1 MSDAIEAARRGR
13 LAVAGLFFLNG
24 YVVGNWAPKIPQIA
38 QRLDISESQIG
49 IILFAFGLGAI
60 TGLPLAGIY
69 ISRYGS
75 RLLSLLGAFL
85 SSFIL
90 LALSLVPSFEIAIAV
105 GFFFGLFLG
114 GMDVAMNANAV
125 SVETAL
131 ARPIMS
137 SSHGF
142 WSLGGLVG
150 GSTGGLLIAGIGPI
164 GQALIVAAIGLAI
177 WFACMIAIIEDRG
190 DESEARSGRFR
201 LPREALVYVVGL
213 VALLSM
219 VPEGS
224 VLDWAAL
231 YLIQERGADIATSG
245 FAFAAFSLSM
255 AVMRFF
261 GDGLRSRFGPVA
273 LFRISAVVAGV
284 GMLAAALVPVPWLV
298 IASFCVSGF
307 GMANLVPIALSTAG
321 NLPGLKKGVG
331 LSIVTTLAYS
341 GYIFVPTIIGF
352 IAERT
357 GFVPVYVG
365 LACLFVPVLIL
376 AGIMRHA
383 AGSQSS

>member
-1 MSDAIEAARRGR
+1 M
-13 LAVAGLFFLNG
+13 AGLFFLNG
-24 YVVGNWAPKIPQIA
+24 YVIGNWAPKIPEIG
-38 QRLDISESQIG
+38 QRLAISESQIG

-60 TGLPLAGIY
+60 TGLPLAGVY
-69 ISRYGS
+69 ISRFGS

-90 LALSLVPSFEIAIAV
+90 LALSLVPSFEIAIGV
-105 GFFFGLFLG
+105 GFCFGLFLG

-125 SVETAL
+125 SVEKKL
-131 ARPIMS
+131 KRPIMS
-137 SSHGF
+137 ASHGY
-142 WSLGGLVG
+142 WSLGGLIG
-150 GSTGGLLIAGIGPI
+150 GATGGWLIAEVGPV
-164 GQALIVAAIGLAI
+164 GQALWVAAAGMVIWISCFFNAMEDADGDSETGGAKFRFPRQAI
-177 WFACMIAIIEDRG
+177 
-190 DESEARSGRFR
+190 
-201 LPREALVYVVGL
+201 VYVVGI
-213 VALLSM
+213 VALMSM

-261 GDGLRSRFGPVA
+261 GDGLRARFGPVL
-273 LFRISAVVAGV
+273 LFRLSAAIAGI
-284 GMLAAALVPVPWLV
+284 GMLAAALAPFPWLV
-298 IASFCVSGF
+298 IVSFCISGF
-307 GMANLVPIALSTAG
+307 GMANLLPIALSTAG
-321 NLPGLKKGVG
+321 NLPGMKQGVG

-357 GFVPVYVG
+357 GFVPIYVG
-365 LACLFVPVLIL
+365 LAVLFIAVFAL
-376 AGIMRHA
+376 AGITRHA
-383 AGSQSS
+383 QTAN

>member
-1 MSDAIEAARRGR
+1 MSDSTRAARLGR
-13 LAVAGLFFLNG
+13 FAVAGLFFLNG
-24 YVVGNWAPKIPQIA
+24 YVIGNWAPKIPETA
-38 QRLDISESQIG
+38 QRLAITESQIG

-60 TGLPLAGIY
+60 VGLPLAGVY
-69 ISRYGS
+69 ISRNGS
-75 RLLSLLGAFL
+75 RFLSLFGAFL

-90 LALSLVPSFEIAIAV
+90 LALSLVPSFETAIV
-105 GFFFGLFLG
+105 IGFCFGLFLG

-125 SVETAL
+125 SVEKAL

-137 SSHGF
+137 SSHGC
-142 WSLGGLVG
+142 WSFGGLIG
-150 GSTGGLLIAGIGPI
+150 AATGGWLIVNIGPI
-164 GQALIVAAIGLAI
+164 GQAIWVTVAGLAI
-177 WFACMIAIIEDRG
+177 WTACYFTTIEDRG
-190 DESEARSGRFR
+190 DEPEGSGRRFR
-201 LPREALVYVVGL
+201 LPRQALVYVVGF
-213 VALLSM
+213 VALMAM

-245 FAFAAFSLSM
+245 LAFAAFSLSM
-255 AVMRFF
+255 AIMRFF
-261 GDGLRSRFGPVA
+261 GDGLRTRFGPVA
-273 LFRISAVVAGV
+273 LFRLSAVVAGI
-284 GMLAAALVPVPWLV
+284 GMFAAALAPHPWLV
-298 IASFCVSGF
+298 IICFCISGF

-321 NLPGLKKGVG
+321 NLPGLKQGVG

-365 LACLFVPVLIL
+365 LAALFVIVFLL
-376 AGIMRHA
+376 ANITRHA
-383 AGSQSS
+383 GGD